1 MKKLT
6 NSNSYHASPTD
17 ITWISLDL
25 ETTGLSQDTDDIIE
39 IGAVKFQGNNVI
51 DTFQTMVNP
60 HRTLDTFI
68 KNYTGITQ
76 EDVDNAPP
84 FSEISHGLASF
95 IGELPILGHNIPFDL
110 GFLKSKGLNFSN
122 PRCDTWD
129 LAFVLLPENREYS
142 LSKLASSLGIEHPN
156 PHRAIEDA
164 KITMH
169 VFIKLTEIL
178 VALDINTLNE
188 IELISR
194 QSDWILSYLL
204 RKVVNDKIS
213 RDITY
218 LTQTNMTTLNTQSLK
233 KKLPTNKTLR
243 QHNTMVD
250 VDPDEIASP
259 LKNGSPLA
267 NTIKGF
273 EERPQQTEMARSI
286 TNAINNGGKLIVE
299 AGTGVGKS
307 LAYLLPS
314 IIYSI
319 KNNKRIV
326 ISTNTINLQE
336 QLLTKDI
343 PALVN
348 SLNQM
353 EDFSVDDFKYTQLK
367 GRANYLCLYQWL
379 KLRSGGRFS
388 EDEAR
393 LMSKILVWLK
403 STASGDRSELNLA
416 ARKPA
421 QPWRDLSAQG
431 SRNCQGI
438 DGICFLR
445 YSRDKAAA
453 AHLVVVNHALLM
465 SDLVAGRSLIPD
477 HDILIIDEAHHL
489 EDEATRHLGFELRRT
504 RIDDYLQSIS
514 GDNGLINKS
523 TRALRNSSVA
533 QTRKTTITG
542 ITSVLTSII
551 PTTHDNTEILLTSLK
566 NMLQGMPE
574 DISSAQREIRITS
587 TTRTHPGWSQL
598 EIQWENLDSSLGELQ
613 KNIEA
618 LDVSFADIDESLI
631 PDLEIL
637 RMDIL
642 NILQQSEEL
651 REQLTEFASQPK
663 EESIYWVSINQQR
676 ENMVLH
682 SAPLNVGNDLEKLLF
697 DQNKTVLL
705 TSATLSTNNSFDYI
719 RERTGF
725 KNENE
730 LILGSPFDYPKAALL
745 CIPRDMPE
753 PNSWSFQSAM
763 EQAITDT
770 AIAASGH
777 TMVLFTSHSS
787 LQASASSIRENLN
800 AHGINVL
807 AQGIDGSPYQLIQK
821 FLRNPKCVLMGT
833 NSFWEGIDLPGNS
846 LKVLLIARLPF
857 NVPTEPVFAARSEL
871 YDKAFNDY
879 AIPQAIL
886 RIRQGFGRL
895 IRTKNDRGI
904 VVILDKR
911 IISKGYGKLF
921 LKSLPPVSQKTCE
934 LLEIGKEVGKWL
946 PMEEISN

>member
-1 MKKLT
+1 
-6 NSNSYHASPTD
+6 
-17 ITWISLDL
+17 
-25 ETTGLSQDTDDIIE
+25 
-39 IGAVKFQGNNVI
+39 
-51 DTFQTMVNP
+51 
-60 HRTLDTFI
+60 
-68 KNYTGITQ
+68 
-76 EDVDNAPP
+76 
-84 FSEISHGLASF
+84 
-95 IGELPILGHNIPFDL
+95 
-110 GFLKSKGLNFSN
+110 
-122 PRCDTWD
+122 
-129 LAFVLLPENREYS
+129 
-142 LSKLASSLGIEHPN
+142 
-156 PHRAIEDA
+156 
-164 KITMH
+164 
-169 VFIKLTEIL
+169 
-178 VALDINTLNE
+178 
-188 IELISR
+188 
-194 QSDWILSYLL
+194 
-204 RKVVNDKIS
+204 
-213 RDITY
+213 
-218 LTQTNMTTLNTQSLK
+218 
-233 KKLPTNKTLR
+233 
-243 QHNTMVD
+243 
-250 VDPDEIASP
+250 
-259 LKNGSPLA
+259 
-267 NTIKGF
+267 
-273 EERPQQTEMARSI
+273 
-286 TNAINNGGKLIVE
+286 
-299 AGTGVGKS
+299 
-307 LAYLLPS
+307 
-314 IIYSI
+314 
-319 KNNKRIV
+319 
-326 ISTNTINLQE
+326 
-336 QLLTKDI
+336 
-343 PALVN
+343 
-348 SLNQM
+348 
-353 EDFSVDDFKYTQLK
+353 
-367 GRANYLCLYQWL
+367 
-379 KLRSGGRFS
+379 
-388 EDEAR
+388 
-393 LMSKILVWLK
+393 
-403 STASGDRSELNLA
+403 
-416 ARKPA
+416 
-421 QPWRDLSAQG
+421 
-431 SRNCQGI
+431 
-438 DGICFLR
+438 
-445 YSRDKAAA
+445 A

-777 TMVLFTSHSS
+777 TMVLFT
-787 LQASASSIRENLN
+787 
-800 AHGINVL
+800 
-807 AQGIDGSPYQLIQK
+807 
-821 FLRNPKCVLMGT
+821 
-833 NSFWEGIDLPGNS
+833 
-846 LKVLLIARLPF
+846 
-857 NVPTEPVFAARSEL
+857 
-871 YDKAFNDY
+871 
-879 AIPQAIL
+879 
-886 RIRQGFGRL
+886 
-895 IRTKNDRGI
+895 
-904 VVILDKR
+904 
-911 IISKGYGKLF
+911 
-921 LKSLPPVSQKTCE
+921 
-934 LLEIGKEVGKWL
+934 
-946 PMEEISN
+946 